1 MDGRTVQNMGN
12 RVSVDDFPQRGN
24 LDNPAAER
32 NVVALPPIAGGIKLW
47 WVTLDR
53 TEDEVAELAQTLSA
67 GEIERSRR
75 FGTESLRRR
84 WIVGRATLRHTLGSV
99 LGIAPAAVVLARGR
113 RGRPE
118 LADAALDFNVSHTRG
133 IALIGIGD
141 ALPTGIRL
149 GVDVEHA
156 QREVNAEGLAR
167 KFLSENEQARLVT
180 MQADERRRH
189 FLRLWTCKE
198 AMSKATGDALSAP
211 FRRLDVSLVG
221 GPVLVAGPPPYVP
234 DDWSLHLATVPDG
247 FLATV
252 ALWRSTRPR
261 DTVSA

>member
-1 MDGRTVQNMGN
+1 MQNMGN
-12 RVSVDDFPQRGN
+12 RVSVDDFPQPGN
-24 LDNPAAER
+24 LDNPAAAG
-32 NVVALPPIAGGIKLW
+32 NVVALSPIAGGIKLW

-53 TEDEVAELAQTLSA
+53 PEDEVAELARTLSA

-84 WIVGRATLRHTLGSV
+84 WIVGRATLRRTLGSL
-99 LGIAPAAVVLARGR
+99 LGIEPAAVALARGR

-141 ALPTGIRL
+141 TLPAGMRI
-149 GVDVEHA
+149 GVDVEHS
-156 QREVNAEGLAR
+156 QRQVNADGLAR
-167 KFLSENEQARLVT
+167 KFLSENEQTRLAPMT
-180 MQADERRRH
+180 ADERRH
-189 FLRLWTCKE
+189 DFLRLWTCKE

-211 FRRLDVSLVG
+211 FRRLDVSLAG
-221 GPVLVAGPPPYVP
+221 GPVLVAGPPPYIP
-234 DDWSLHLATVPDG
+234 ADWALHSAAVPDG

-252 ALWRSTRPR
+252 ALWRSTLPR